1 MTILDRIVQEKREEV
16 RRRKREMPVS
26 ALKSMRDYA
35 RSCRSLRN
43 ALREHPVFGIIA
55 EFKRSSPSAGAL
67 VPHSTSPAGILLNY
81 EKSGAAAVSILTD
94 GPHFHGSIEDLL
106 QAGEIVSLPV
116 LRKEFI
122 VDEYQIHEAKAHGAD
137 AVLLIAGILDGR
149 QLDELHRAASGTG
162 MESLVELYN
171 LAELDILDTDRM
183 CLVGVNNRDLH
194 TFSVDPERTV
204 EIARHLPSHVT
215 VVSESGI
222 HDGAMLRSLKS
233 AGIRGALIGEHFL
246 RSPDP
251 GATLARM
258 LSEVQA

>member
-1 MTILDRIVQEKREEV
+1 
-16 RRRKREMPVS
+16 
-26 ALKSMRDYA
+26 MRDA
-35 RSCRSLRN
+35 ITG
-43 ALREHPVFGIIA
+43 HPVFGIIA

-67 VPHSTSPAGILLNY
+67 VPHSTAPPGILLGY
-81 EKSGAAAVSILTD
+81 EKAGAAAVSILTD
-94 GPHFHGSIEDLL
+94 GPYFGGSLEDLL
-106 QAGEIVSLPV
+106 QAREITSVPV

-137 AVLLIAGILDGR
+137 AVLLIAGILEGR
-149 QLDELHRAASGTG
+149 QLNELHQAASSTG

-204 EIARHLPSHVT
+204 EIARHLPSHIT

-222 HDGAMLRSLKS
+222 RDGAMLRSLRS

-251 GATLARM
+251 GAALAQM
-258 LSEVQA
+258 LSEVIS